1 MPTIFTHPAVPLAIG
16 LGLGQSVIPWRL
28 LFFGVIASVV
38 PDLDVLAFKFGIPYA
53 SVIGHRGLT
62 HSILFA
68 LAIAVLGLF
77 AYRTFHASRLKTFA
91 FLFVVT
97 VSHAILDA
105 FTNGGLGVALL
116 WPLSSERFFAPWQV
130 IQVSP
135 IGVHFFSARGL
146 KVIISELLW
155 VWLPCLALYVGLRF
169 ARHAVTPHS
178 RGTPDGAP

>member
-16 LGLGQSVIPWRL
+16 LGLGQSVIPGRL
-28 LFFGVIASVV
+28 LFFGIVASVL

-68 LAIAVLGLF
+68 LVLAALGLF
-77 AYRTFHASRLKTFA
+77 AYRTFRASRLKTFA

-97 VSHAILDA
+97 ISHAILDA

-116 WPLSSERFFAPWQV
+116 WPLSTERFFAPWRV

-135 IGVHFFSARGL
+135 IGAHFFSARGS
-146 KVIISELLW
+146 KVILSELFW
-155 VWLPCLALYVGLRF
+155 VWLPCVMLYAGLLF
-169 ARHAVTPHS
+169 ARRTLTTHS
-178 RGTPDGAP
+178 SGTPSGAS